1 MRYAEKHIVSN
12 TKIST
17 LTFFISEMQ
26 HDGELKYF
34 KDMAKYIKESL
45 EEKIEGSCW
54 HVIVG
59 THFGSY
65 VSYEHKSINLFW
77 LEHIGFLLY
86 RHG

>member
-1 MRYAEKHIVSN
+1 
-12 TKIST
+12 
-17 LTFFISEMQ
+17 MQ

-34 KDMAKYIKESL
+34 KDMAEFIKKSL
-45 EEKIEGSCW
+45 EERVENSCW

-65 VSYEHKSINLFW
+65 VSYEHKSMNLFS
-77 LEHIGFLLY
+77 LEHINFLLY